1 MQLPLLRVGDLDDG
15 HADPAQYLE
24 VGPRIAAHVGDTA
37 EEEDGRVDAA
47 LHQSARD
54 HESVAAVVAAA
65 THHPDAAGRKIV
77 ERRFHRRDRLTP
89 GILHQHDRRNPDV
102 LDRAAIGF
110 AHLFGVEHSHAFRSS
125 VLLVLDCGQL
135 AAQLSAFSFQL
146 RSQQSQKLR
155 LRADELRAGELRSE
169 RVKGA
174 VYVNGIIT
182 PAREAVIPVYDHG
195 FVYGEGVYETLRT
208 YNRVPFLYDRH
219 LRRLRA
225 SAAALHLDVP
235 FDDDTLLGWIHDTM
249 AVAERSPEGLSTPTP
264 PIPPLKEAYIRIL
277 LTRGVGDLSYDLTAT
292 PAPSLVIIVKPFD
305 EPPAR
310 MFDEGIKIVL
320 VSILRNHPGSV
331 NPIIKSNNLLNN
343 ALAMQEARRQGG
355 EEALMCNYR
364 GELSECAQSNFF
376 LVRDGV
382 ALTPRSASGLL
393 EGLTRAFLF
402 EVGARGRRAGR
413 GSHAHACRSH
423 FCAGS
428 VHHRVDTRAHAG
440 RPDRRPDDRQR
451 PPGAGDAQAAGRIS
465 KESLGTERAGPML
478 KAEC

>member
-1 MQLPLLRVGDLDDG
+1 
-15 HADPAQYLE
+15 
-24 VGPRIAAHVGDTA
+24 
-37 EEEDGRVDAA
+37 
-47 LHQSARD
+47 
-54 HESVAAVVAAA
+54 
-65 THHPDAAGRKIV
+65 
-77 ERRFHRRDRLTP
+77 
-89 GILHQHDRRNPDV
+89 
-102 LDRAAIGF
+102 
-110 AHLFGVEHSHAFRSS
+110 
-125 VLLVLDCGQL
+125 
-135 AAQLSAFSFQL
+135 
-146 RSQQSQKLR
+146 
-155 LRADELRAGELRSE
+155 
-169 RVKGA
+169 VKGA

-249 AVAERSPEGLSTPTP
+249 AVAERSPDGPSTPTP
-264 PIPPLKEAYIRIL
+264 PIPPLNEAYIRIL

-364 GELSECAQSNFF
+364 GELSECSQSNFF

-402 EVGARGRRAGR
+402 EVGGEVGVRVEEATLTPADLTSAQEAFITGSTRELTPVVRIDDQMIGNGRPGP
-413 GSHAHACRSH
+413 
-423 FCAGS
+423 
-428 VHHRVDTRAHAG
+428 VTRALLAG
-440 RPDRRPDDRQR
+440 FR
-451 PPGAGDAQAAGRIS
+451 
-465 KESLGTERAGPML
+465 KRAWELSARPML
-478 KAEC
+478 NAEC